1 MGCVGYLLIFGR
13 HSVADVI
20 CKFHNMQMKRF
31 VACTLK
37 AKPKKS
43 YNNKHGKIGNT
54 HTHGRTHT
62 QAHRHTPMV
71 LHITQQADGER
82 KWLREATSGQLSA
95 ADTSTSSY
103 KQLMYLTDA
112 CARRKWRSCVLS
124 VIIKCEALGT
134 RQKGR
139 LCKCQPI
146 ERYRYKYSQ
155 LKIQIHWLQLFFFGW
170 CKRPKCIFL
179 FLSIFFCS

>member
-1 MGCVGYLLIFGR
+1 MGYLLIFGR

-82 KWLREATSGQLSA
+82 K
-95 ADTSTSSY
+95 
-103 KQLMYLTDA
+103 
-112 CARRKWRSCVLS
+112 
-124 VIIKCEALGT
+124 
-134 RQKGR
+134 
-139 LCKCQPI
+139 
-146 ERYRYKYSQ
+146 
-155 LKIQIHWLQLFFFGW
+155 
-170 CKRPKCIFL
+170 
-179 FLSIFFCS
+179 